1 MPNWIYLHKRL
12 PAKLLKLQP
21 FGNLYLGGIAID
33 ALCFVR
39 AMASVPC
46 GLFDLKNNSPN
57 RFD

>member
-1 MPNWIYLHKRL
+1 LHKRL

-21 FGNLYLGGIAID
+21 FGNLYLGCIAID